1 MFWNLG
7 GERGRTQWQA
17 HFLPALIRISQQPL
31 PAIARLWAAHCQ
43 AVGSSGCPG
52 NTSQELLW
60 GVQGEAG
67 APARPQICTL
77 GDGVQEFQ
85 SLLFAEPI
93 PSGVL
98 GRGGWP
104 NSTGQGHAGLS
115 VPESARKRTKVCG
128 GLAGPQPHPTV
139 HATHNTSTVHYRSY
153 TLHTPQPYYTPQ
165 TAHTTQ
171 PTYHTLTTQHT
182 HNTAYLEHT
191 LHILHTLPCCR
202 GLP

>member
-1 MFWNLG
+1 MGRGDLFWNLG

-43 AVGSSGCPG
+43 AVGSIGCPG

-104 NSTGQGHAGLS
+104 NSTGQSHAGLS

-128 GLAGPQPHPTV
+128 GLGRATASPHSTCYTQHIHSTLQVIYTTYSPTLL
-139 HATHNTSTVHYRSY
+139 HATDCTYY
-153 TLHTPQPYYTPQ
+153 AAYIPHTN
-165 TAHTTQ
+165 HTTY
-171 PTYHTLTTQHT
+171 T
-182 HNTAYLEHT
+182 
-191 LHILHTLPCCR
+191 
-202 GLP
+202 